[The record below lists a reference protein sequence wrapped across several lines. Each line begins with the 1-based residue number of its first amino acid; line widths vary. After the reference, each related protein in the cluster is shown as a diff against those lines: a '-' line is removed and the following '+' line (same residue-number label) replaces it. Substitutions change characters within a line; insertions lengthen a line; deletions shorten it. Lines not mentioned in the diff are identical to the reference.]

1 MQCQFD
7 LQSIDR
13 MAIDRPLPATGGA
26 DANSGVF
33 DDGVILLLLRGI
45 SGREICE
52 DVDAS
57 TTVYHFFL

>member
-1 MQCQFD
+1 
-7 LQSIDR
+7 

-45 SGREICE
+45 LGISGISGREICE